1 MYYTTPFTAKSNVH
15 NNKIVKSTNKLLLI
29 RDNLMDT
36 RSKNIQQLNGGSKM
50 PTIAGHHHISMI
62 TKNAQ
67 QNVHFYRDKLGLR
80 LVKKTVNQEDPS
92 MHHLFYGDETGSPGT
107 SLTFF
112 AMPYVGSTYR
122 GTNAIT
128 RIGLLVKNEE
138 ALTYW
143 KKRFEQLVIQH
154 GAFIDYSGKKALPF
168 QDPDGLELLLID
180 GAGEEIPSFWKTWE
194 KSAVPQNYQ
203 ILGMGPVEMTAKRPK
218 KLINMLRDLFGYE
231 KVENS
236 EPEKRYKSVLGAL
249 YSEIVI
255 KEKDGK
261 TEKPGRGSID
271 HLAIRVK
278 DVQEMQ
284 QWEKKIKERG
294 YSSTDIIN
302 RYYFHSLY
310 FRDANGI
317 KFELA
322 TDGPGLHIDEQFENL
337 GESLVLPPFL
347 EGKRQD
353 IEAKLT
359 PIE

>member
-1 MYYTTPFTAKSNVH
+1 M
-15 NNKIVKSTNKLLLI
+15 L
-29 RDNLMDT
+29 
-36 RSKNIQQLNGGSKM
+36 
-50 PTIAGHHHISMI
+50 TIAGHHHISMI

-67 QNVHFYRDKLGLR
+67 QNVHFYREQLGLR
-80 LVKKTVNQEDPS
+80 LVKKTVNQETPS
-92 MHHLFYGDETGSPGT
+92 MYHLFYGDETGSPGT

-112 AMPYVGSTYR
+112 EMPYVGSTYR

-143 KKRFEQLVIQH
+143 KKRFNQLEIPH
-154 GAFIDYSGKKALPF
+154 EEFIDYSGKKALPF
-168 QDPDGLELLLID
+168 QDPDGLELLLMD
-180 GAGEEIPSFWKTWE
+180 GAGEKLPSFWKTWDN
-194 KSAVPQNYQ
+194 SSVPKEYQ
-203 ILGMGPVEMTAKRPK
+203 ILGMGPVEMTARRPK
-218 KLINMLRDLFGYE
+218 KLINMLEDLFGYQ
-231 KVENS
+231 KVEQS
-236 EPEKRYKSVLGAL
+236 EQEARYQSVRGAL

-255 KEKDGK
+255 KEKDGE
-261 TEKPGRGSID
+261 TEKPGKGSID

-278 DVQEMQ
+278 DVQDMRE
-284 QWEKKIKERG
+284 WEKKIKERG
-294 YSSTDIIN
+294 YPSTDIID

-322 TDGPGLHIDEQFENL
+322 TDGPGLHIDEELENL

-347 EGKRQD
+347 EDKRQE

-359 PIE
+359 PIS